1 MDKLPNSGLGP
12 IQLEGWG
19 FKRSHPGMLGS
30 REDRSETGVPARQCY
45 DTSGPSL
52 QLGKARLREGARRLR
67 GAYVLSDEAGFQSQA
82 WFCSE
87 HPLLLERDEE

>member
-1 MDKLPNSGLGP
+1 MHMDKLPNSGLGP

-30 REDRSETGVPARQCY
+30 REDRSENRQCY
-45 DTSGPSL
+45 DSSGPSL

-67 GAYVLSDEAGFQSQA
+67 GAYVVSDEAGFQSQA
-82 WFCSE
+82 CNIPS
-87 HPLLLERDEE
+87 LVLQ